1 MESSRLATPPRLG
14 VAARRGVPRLAGAVE
29 PYLFI
34 APALV
39 FYTIFLA
46 LPIVGV
52 VVISLLEWTGISR
65 SNIRWAGLGN
75 YVTLVQD
82 EVFWLSLLHNL
93 TFIVVGATSIVVL
106 GLVLAVLLER
116 GLPGSNFFRGVFFM
130 PTVMSMV
137 VVGIV
142 FMLVLSPELGL
153 VNPLLRAVGL
163 GGLARA
169 WLGEPQ
175 TALPVVIAADVWKNF
190 GFAMFLF
197 VAGLKNIPAEIYEAA
212 KVDGASGWQSFWRIT
227 LPALW
232 PVITVTVAL
241 VSIGTLK
248 LFDLIY
254 VMTAG
259 GPNNASQVLTTWMYF
274 QGFKY
279 NNMGYGATLA
289 VVLLIITFVLTFF
302 QLKLMGHGSDA
313 EQA

>member
-1 MESSRLATPPRLG
+1 
-14 VAARRGVPRLAGAVE
+14 VAARRGVPRLAEAVE

-52 VVISLLEWTGISR
+52 VVISLLDWTGISR

-93 TFIVVGATSIVVL
+93 TFIVVGATSIVAL

-116 GLPGSNFFRGVFFM
+116 GLPGSNFFRGIFFM

-169 WLGEPQ
+169 WLGDPQ

-212 KVDGASGWQSFWRIT
+212 KVDGAGGWQSFWRIT

-248 LFDLIY
+248 LFDLVY

-289 VVLLIITFVLTFF
+289 VVLLIITFILTFF